1 MFRMATGQSCMN
13 AESSKVAMNLCR
25 ALMMDVKTNIR
36 KMLSCCVLHTCTQ
49 HSDAHNVL
57 CTVTVT
63 VLEHI
68 FFPL

>member
-1 MFRMATGQSCMN
+1 MN
-13 AESSKVAMNLCR
+13 AQPSKVAMNLCH
-25 ALMMDVKTNIR
+25 ALMRDVKTNLR

-63 VLEHI
+63 VLERII